1 VSRGGK
7 ASVRPLA
14 RPLEHP
20 GDAAVTGTRGE
31 DAPVEG
37 SDLLE
42 RVLEPHTLRRALPQ
56 VRGHPGA
63 PGSDGMTVD
72 DREAH
77 LQTHGP
83 TIRAALVEGS
93 YAPQPVRR
101 TAIPKPGG
109 GTRHLG
115 MPTGRDRC
123 LEPAVW
129 QVLQEAWD
137 PTCAERRDG
146 VRPQRSAHQAVGQAQ
161 ASIRDGD
168 TWVGDLEQ
176 CCDRVHHEGWLRRG
190 RRRVQDRRVLT
201 LIHRLLN
208 AGVLPLEGRVEPTA
222 EGTPHGG
229 PRSPLRAHR
238 LRDERDTELEQRGH
252 RFARDADEANSDGRS
267 RQAGAAERPLEAM
280 GPEGLSGTANARR
293 GAAIGLEH
301 GHVGPR
307 PVASASAPRAGDG
320 AVDALLRGAG
330 AAKPV

>member
-1 VSRGGK
+1 
-7 ASVRPLA
+7 
-14 RPLEHP
+14 
-20 GDAAVTGTRGE
+20 
-31 DAPVEG
+31 
-37 SDLLE
+37 
-42 RVLEPHTLRRALPQ
+42 
-56 VRGHPGA
+56 
-63 PGSDGMTVD
+63 MTVD

-115 MPTGRDRC
+115 IPTGRDRC

-168 TWVGDLEQ
+168 TGVGDLEQ

-222 EGTPHGG
+222 EGTPQGG
-229 PRSPLRAHR
+229 PRSPLRDLDTWIRRRLMASDQGQAVRERRLTRVRPGAHR
-238 LRDERDTELEQRGH
+238 HRDLTALAQPQSQHRDEREQ
-252 RFARDADEANSDGRS
+252 AQQDGGG
-267 RQAGAAERPLEAM
+267 AGDRLVGPLALGLQPEM
-280 GPEGLSGTANARR
+280 GPALFK
-293 GAAIGLEH
+293 
-301 GHVGPR
+301 
-307 PVASASAPRAGDG
+307 GDL
-320 AVDALLRGAG
+320 D
-330 AAKPV
+330 